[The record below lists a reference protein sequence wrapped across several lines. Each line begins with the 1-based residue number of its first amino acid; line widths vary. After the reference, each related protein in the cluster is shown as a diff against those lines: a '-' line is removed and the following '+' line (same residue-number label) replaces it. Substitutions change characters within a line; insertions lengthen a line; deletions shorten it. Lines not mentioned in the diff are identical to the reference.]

1 MIQNLTSAP
10 PIPMGKRER
19 KRENEC
25 EEDWQGEREIG
36 GQTEEVTERGS
47 ARKRGADKESK
58 TEKE

>member
-1 MIQNLTSAP
+1 
-10 PIPMGKRER
+10 MGKRER

-25 EEDWQGEREIG
+25 EEGWQGEREIG

-58 TEKE
+58 REKE